1 MRVQRI
7 RDIADLLVF
16 FTIRR
21 LEPHLSPR
29 NLYRLMAPLAFVC
42 AALERLPVAPGY
54 FAKSISPRAVRRA
67 RMRYVLSKVLEFLPD
82 RLATPKWQARFRT
95 TRLNQVQEARHRG
108 RGVVLVG
115 FHFGAFRLIP
125 FWLRALGVP
134 VIFLIRGSSEQR
146 VPVKRMEDKLSPFPH
161 LPTVLYNYDQLPSLI
176 EALSA
181 GHVVFLTADGETGKQ
196 VTLPIDKH
204 WSFSMATGAI
214 RLASHYG
221 AELFPCSMIDE
232 GEWHFRLEIGSPV
245 PHECLNG
252 SDLSGAA
259 QHLLSKMLPQIQRHP
274 EQSDHYLF
282 NCFRPNPS
290 SA

>member
-1 MRVQRI
+1 MRDR
-7 RDIADLLVF
+7 ADLLAF
-16 FTIRR
+16 FAIRR
-21 LEPHLSPR
+21 LEPYLSPR

-42 AALERLPVAPGY
+42 AALECLPLSPGC

-67 RMRYVLSKVLEFLPD
+67 RMRYHLSKLLEFFPD
-82 RLATPKWQARFRT
+82 RLATPKWQSRFHT
-95 TRLNQVQEARHRG
+95 TGLDQVQEARQQG

-115 FHFGAFRLIP
+115 FHFGSFRLIP

-134 VIFLIRGSSEQR
+134 VIFLIRGSSAER
-146 VPVKRMEDKLSPFPH
+146 VPVKRMEDKLSPFPQ
-161 LPTVLYNYDQLPSLI
+161 LPTVLYNYDQLQSLI
-176 EALSA
+176 EVLSA
-181 GHVVFLTADGETGKQ
+181 GNVVFLTADGKTGKQ
-196 VTLPIDKH
+196 VTLPIDNH

-214 RLASHYG
+214 RLALHYG

-245 PHECLNG
+245 PREYLDG
-252 SDLSGAA
+252 SDLRGAA
-259 QHLLSKMLPQIQRHP
+259 RHLLCEMLPQIQRHP

-282 NCFRPNPS
+282 NCFRPTPS